1 MRCLLK
7 PILISELGQ
16 VILKPGADLMSLFGD
31 RVMVTR
37 VPPEFRKMPSGALP
51 TVEQQLATD
60 LRFRSFFTHE
70 RVLSAAGGPAAMR
83 DWLARGFECQCAST
97 DGYHDKNVSVMEY
110 GDHSIRMCWHHQ
122 HKYREQSSPMLN
134 KLAEQNVADF
144 VVYRAR
150 AHFMFD
156 ESHQLT
162 LPELCWWAWVK
173 EVIDLIP
180 EEVAAASLRVAPHSV
195 PAGVKKESDIEH
207 TPAARQIVA
216 EKAKK
221 AAKTLVINPA
231 PPKALFKI
239 PKRERWTS
247 EKFTRWVKSQPCA
260 CCGAPSDDPYHIIGH
275 GQGGMGT
282 KAHDFFTIPLCRKH
296 HDELHR
302 DMSRWEEEHGTQ
314 IEIWFRFIDW
324 SLSVGAIN

>member
-7 PILISELGQ
+7 PIIISELGQ

-31 RVMVTR
+31 RIMVTR

-60 LRFRSFFTHE
+60 PRFRSFFTHE
-70 RVLSAAGGPAAMR
+70 RVLGAAGGPAAMR

-97 DGYHDKNVSVMEY
+97 DGYHDKNISVMEY

-122 HKYREQSSPMLN
+122 HKYREQTSPMLN

-221 AAKTLVINPA
+221 R
-231 PPKALFKI
+231 
-239 PKRERWTS
+239 PKR
-247 EKFTRWVKSQPCA
+247 
-260 CCGAPSDDPYHIIGH
+260 
-275 GQGGMGT
+275 
-282 KAHDFFTIPLCRKH
+282 
-296 HDELHR
+296 
-302 DMSRWEEEHGTQ
+302 
-314 IEIWFRFIDW
+314 
-324 SLSVGAIN
+324 